1 MATQMDDSR
10 KRFAGIVLCG
20 GRSRRMGRAKADLVF
35 GLETMLQRVVRL
47 LSGIVDRIVVV
58 AATEQVVPYLDE
70 TVTIVR
76 DRLQY
81 AGPLAG
87 ISIGLDRLSVY
98 EGIEA
103 AYVTSCDVPFLK
115 PAFVR
120 ELFLRL
126 ENHDVVVPFDEQHYH
141 PLAAVYRREL
151 AAKVAELVG
160 QEVRRPRDLFN
171 QVRTRKLEIDVLKR
185 VDPELR
191 TLINLNTPEDYRI
204 ALQSEG
210 LPIPSWLDT

>member
-1 MATQMDDSR
+1 MDDFR

-20 GRSRRMGRAKADLVF
+20 GRSSRMGRVKADLMF

-47 LSGIVDRIVVV
+47 LSNIVDRIVVV
-58 AATEQVVPYLDE
+58 AATEQVVPDLDE

-87 ISIGLDRLSVY
+87 ISIGLDRLSAY

-171 QVRTRKLEIDVLKR
+171 QVRTRKLEIDALKR